1 MGKWV
6 LLNVLLFCSL
16 KSFSQNVVLQL
27 VQFSTGYPNA
37 LDVENCGDGRLFIV
51 EKNGYIYECDSAGNK
66 NSTAFLDIHSK
77 VKTVS
82 ERGLLGLAF
91 SPDYFN
97 NGYFFI
103 YYSQINTDSNVI
115 ARYRVDS
122 LNPHQADPNS
132 GQIIFR
138 IHHPDYDNHDGG
150 CLRFGKDGYLYAGTG
165 DGGSAWDPA
174 NNAQNRKKYLGK
186 LLRLDVNVDSG
197 YAVPADNP
205 FVNDTSFYP
214 EIWALGLRNPWR
226 YCYDRLTND
235 LWIADVGQGT
245 WEEIDYI
252 SATDTGGQDY
262 GWDCYEG
269 FAANEVSHCDSAG
282 DLTWPIYVYQHLG
295 SDCAITGGFVYRG
308 ALFKNLYGKYIF
320 NDYCS
325 GKFRTLS
332 KDANGNWVESNVGDF
347 GDNNFVSY
355 GEDRYGEVYAT
366 GLVDGIIYHV
376 TDTACAPVAQILIDS
391 GSENLFIDSM
401 ACKNWTLQTPY
412 NPLLQYQWELNGIEI
427 PNATS
432 NTILPGDT
440 GEYTVVV
447 TKTGGCS
454 SVSKSVHVTAIPL
467 SIAGADSIYCV
478 FQGPDTLSGNPSGGT
493 FSGDGMVDSV
503 FYPATAGAGT
513 HIITYTYSDQNNC
526 ESEIEITLTVD
537 PCTGINE
544 LWNENGFNI
553 FPNPSDGRFKILLRN
568 MQGNEVSVSIS
579 NLAAQ
584 EILHSQYSSSGIRNN
599 LIELDLHSLP
609 EDVYTI
615 KVMQGDSF
623 SVSKIMISH

>member
-1 MGKWV
+1 V
-6 LLNVLLFCSL
+6 LFYSL
-16 KSFSQNVVLQL
+16 KSSSQNVVLQL
-27 VQFSTGYPNA
+27 ESFSTGYPNA
-37 LDVENCGDGRLFIV
+37 LDVESCGDGRLFIV
-51 EKNGYIYECDSAGNK
+51 EKTGYIYECDSAGNK
-66 NSTAFLDIHSK
+66 NSTPFLDIHTM

-97 NGYFFI
+97 NRYFFI

-115 ARYRVDS
+115 VRYRVDS
-122 LNPHQADPNS
+122 LNPDKADPNS

-138 IHHPDYDNHDGG
+138 ISHPNYDNHDGG

-174 NNAQNRKKYLGK
+174 NNAQNRKRYLGK

-197 YAVPADNP
+197 YVVPADNP

-252 SATDTGGQDY
+252 TATDTGGQDY

-269 FAANEVSHCDSAG
+269 FAANEVAHCDSAG

-332 KDANGNWVESNVGDF
+332 KDANGNWVEHDVGNF
-347 GDNNFVSY
+347 TDNNFVSY
-355 GEDRYGEVYAT
+355 GEDRYGELYAA

-376 TDTACAPVAQILIDS
+376 TDTACAPVAQILIDN
-391 GSENLFIDSM
+391 GNGNLFIDSA
-401 ACKNWTLQTPY
+401 ACENWTLQTPS
-412 NPLLQYQWELNGIEI
+412 NPLLQYQWQVNGNEI
-427 PNATS
+427 PGATS
-432 NTILPGDT
+432 NAINPSDT
-440 GEYTVVV
+440 GSYTVVV
-447 TKTGGCS
+447 TKGSSCS
-454 SVSKSVHVTAIPL
+454 SVSTSVEVTAVPV
-467 SIAGADSIYCV
+467 SIAGADSVYCV
-478 FQGPDTLSGNPSGGT
+478 FQGPDTLSGNPGGGV
-493 FSGDGMVDSV
+493 FSGDGIVDNV
-503 FYPATAGAGT
+503 FYPDSAGVGQHT
-513 HIITYTYSDQNNC
+513 ITYSYSYQDNC
-526 ESEIEITLTVD
+526 ESSTQVTLTVD
-537 PCTGINE
+537 PCTGINQ

-553 FPNPSDGRFKILLRN
+553 FPNPSSGDFKILFN
-568 MQGNEVSVSIS
+568 DMNTSHTTISIS
-579 NLAAQ
+579 NVAGQ
-584 EILHSQYSSSGIRNN
+584 EIFRKDYSSSEIKNN
-599 LIELDLHSLP
+599 LIELHFELLANG
-609 EDVYTI
+609 VYTI
-615 KVMQGDSF
+615 KIIDGNSS